1 MKNRLL
7 IRKTLLASGM
17 ILFVWGLIMLNVIT
31 DIIPIEH
38 TNKTLSISVLIV
50 GIICCVASNFFKE
63 HKRFSNE
70 V

>member
-1 MKNRLL
+1 MKNRSL

-17 ILFVWGLIMLNVIT
+17 ILFVWGLVMLNVIT
-31 DIIPIEH
+31 DIIPIGH
-38 TNKTLSISVLIV
+38 PNKALSLSVLIV

-63 HKRFSNE
+63 HKSFSNK